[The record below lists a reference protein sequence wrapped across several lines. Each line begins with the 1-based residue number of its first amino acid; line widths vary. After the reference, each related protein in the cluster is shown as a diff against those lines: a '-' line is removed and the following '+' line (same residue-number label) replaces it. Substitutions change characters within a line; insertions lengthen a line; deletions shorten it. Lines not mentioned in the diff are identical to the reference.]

1 MTNTRLAYLGL
12 ACLAVIG
19 AIAACDVDDD
29 AGSPPTDAASNR
41 PDARD
46 SAAPAV
52 DAHVVLPSFCN
63 GIVLYASFD
72 TGAAPQ
78 LGAGEPRLLGTARQ
92 LPTGRF
98 GGGLGLVGEVSD
110 DDGAALYFVRP
121 DGGEPVFPENEGTLA
136 MWIRGNITEGQPV
149 YYRPVGSL
157 PPETLVSAGLS
168 LVTTGGRFGLAS
180 SRPGLPLELVHAFPV
195 ATVRPYLREDDFN
208 HVATSWRRGDAAGPT
223 AYLTINGGQG
233 QSFVKDAG
241 ADAADPYADAGPN
254 DAGTL
259 AVPYRGYSSTKWDY
273 EGSAVALRL
282 GAPNLLNAPDATIDD
297 TAVWDRVL
305 SFDEVAAVYKAGVS
319 IREACHLP

>member
-1 MTNTRLAYLGL
+1 MTIARLAYLGL
-12 ACLAVIG
+12 ACVAVIRV
-19 AIAACDVDDD
+19 IAACGDSEGTGPSRTDVE
-29 AGSPPTDAASNR
+29 SN
-41 PDARD
+41 P
-46 SAAPAV
+46 S
-52 DAHVVLPSFCN
+52 DAHDSDLPGADANVVLPSFCT

-72 TGAAPQ
+72 DGAAPQ

-92 LPTGRF
+92 LPAGRF
-98 GGGLGLVGEVSD
+98 GGGLGLVGDVSD

-121 DGGEPVFPENEGTLA
+121 DGGQPVFPEHEGSLA

-157 PPETLVSAGLS
+157 PPDTLVSAGLS

-180 SRPGLPLELVHAFPV
+180 SQPGLPMELIHAFPV
-195 ATVRPYLREDDFN
+195 ASVRPYVRQDDFN

-233 QSFVKDAG
+233 ERFSKDAS
-241 ADAADPYADAGPN
+241 ADAADPFADAGPD

-259 AVPYRGYSSTKWDY
+259 AIPYRGYTSTHWDHDA
-273 EGSAVALRL
+273 SAVALRL